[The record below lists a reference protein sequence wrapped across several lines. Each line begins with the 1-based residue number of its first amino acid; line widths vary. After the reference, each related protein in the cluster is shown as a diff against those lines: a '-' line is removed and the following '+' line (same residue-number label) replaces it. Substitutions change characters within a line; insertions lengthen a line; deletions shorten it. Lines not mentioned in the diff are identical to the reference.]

1 MKTWRG
7 TILAAGA
14 APHGREALLLEESL
28 AKADIS
34 VACDRAMEGFE
45 YIVGDGDGLTKEQK
59 NLLGDKYVHIAEQDT
74 NDLAKAYRFIT
85 EKITARPLE
94 ITVFGA
100 TGGRIDHELGNIF
113 HLADFEKEDVHVE
126 MVCEGGTLI
135 GICGSRRIATYA
147 GADVSVF
154 APESATKIKS
164 RGLKWP
170 LDDVNL
176 DKLWSGTL
184 NKATTDEIEL
194 ESNKN
199 IIVYISR
206 KAEGNG

>member
-14 APHGREALLLEESL
+14 APHGHEALLLEESL
-28 AKADIS
+28 AGADIS
-34 VACDRAMEGFE
+34 VVCDRDIKGFD

-59 NLLGDKYVHIAEQDT
+59 AQLGDKYVHIAEQET
-74 NDLAKAYRFIT
+74 NDLAKAYRFVT
-85 EKITARPLE
+85 EKIKARPLE

-100 TGGRIDHELGNIF
+100 MGGRIDHEIGNIF
-113 HLADFEKEDVHVE
+113 HLADFEKDDVHVE
-126 MVCEGGTLI
+126 MVCEGGALI
-135 GICGSRRIATYA
+135 GVRGSRKIATYE

-154 APESATKIKS
+154 APEKATMVKS
-164 RGLKWP
+164 RGLKWS
-170 LDDVNL
+170 LDGVEL
-176 DKLWSGTL
+176 DRLWSGTL
-184 NKATTDEIEL
+184 NKAMADEIEL

-206 KAEGNG
+206 KADDNG